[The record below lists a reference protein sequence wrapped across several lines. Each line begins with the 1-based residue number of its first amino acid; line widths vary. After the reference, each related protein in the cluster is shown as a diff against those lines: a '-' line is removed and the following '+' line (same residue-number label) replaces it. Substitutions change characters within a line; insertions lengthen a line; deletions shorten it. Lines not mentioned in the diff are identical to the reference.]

1 METFGKFAKAHSTS
15 FRSDEHELPVA
26 ISVYYKLQIQNYRL
40 LHLRTRLPNVSILT
54 GIISGNFALWEGQC
68 L

>member
-26 ISVYYKLQIQNYRL
+26 VSVYYKLQIQNYPL
-40 LHLRTRLPNVSILT
+40 LHL
-54 GIISGNFALWEGQC
+54 
-68 L
+68 

>member
-26 ISVYYKLQIQNYRL
+26 ISVYYKYKITLYFICEHGCQMYQFWL
-40 LHLRTRLPNVSILT
+40 VL
-54 GIISGNFALWEGQC
+54 
-68 L
+68 